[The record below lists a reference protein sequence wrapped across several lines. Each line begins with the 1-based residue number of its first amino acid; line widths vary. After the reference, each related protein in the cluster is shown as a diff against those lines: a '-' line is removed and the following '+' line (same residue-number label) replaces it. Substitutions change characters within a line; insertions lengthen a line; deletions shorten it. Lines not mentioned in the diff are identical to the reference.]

1 MPARLKR
8 RAWRPR
14 LLDIGCCQGGAAFG
28 YQRAGWHV
36 TGVDTMPQPKYCG
49 DDFIQADGLEV
60 LADLDF
66 VSLFDGVHTS
76 WPCQGY
82 ALTQRIMDS
91 QHPRLISR
99 GRELLRAT
107 GLPYVQENVEEA
119 AWDMIDPI
127 RLCGAS
133 FGLHTYRHRL
143 FESNIRL
150 LAPAHTD
157 HVAQAVKMGRPV
169 RTGDWYYA
177 VGNFSDPDQWIRKD
191 LGMPWMNR
199 DGLRESVPW
208 QYTRMVGQQMLAF
221 LAGRLPLDALVKG

>member
-1 MPARLKR
+1 MTR

-36 TGVDTMPQPKYCG
+36 TGVDICRQPRYVG
-49 DDFIQADGLEV
+49 DDFVQADGLHV

-66 VSLFDGVHTS
+66 VRTFDAVHTS

-91 QHPRLISR
+91 AHPKLIAD
-99 GRELLRAT
+99 GRALLQAS

-119 AWDMIDPI
+119 AWDMVHPI
-127 RLCGAS
+127 MLCGPQ

-143 FESNIRL
+143 FESNVML
-150 LAPAHTD
+150 VAPD
-157 HVAQAVKMGRPV
+157 HLEHRVKAVKMGRPV
-169 RTGDWYYA
+169 REGDFYYA
-177 VGNFSDPDQWIRKD
+177 VGNFSDPDQWIRRD
-191 LGMPWMNR
+191 LGMPWMSR

-208 QYTRMVGQQMLAF
+208 QYTRLIGRQLLSH
-221 LAGRLPLDALVKG
+221 LAGRTPFDGRVVWA